1 MIEAMRTALIV
12 GASRG
17 IGREFV
23 RQYRAAG
30 WRVIATAR
38 DDEAL
43 GELEADFGAEP
54 IWLDV
59 TEPEEIEAFA
69 EKIPEEPLH
78 VAIIC
83 AGVYGP
89 QTQGVESF
97 SVEDFDYVMATNVRG
112 PMLLIPVVL
121 PLVESVEGVL
131 AVVSSRMGSISE
143 ATGTTGWLYRASKAA
158 LNSALRV
165 ASLETRRAACIALHP
180 GWVRTD
186 MGGAQAAIDPERSV
200 AGMREVIAQAGA
212 ARASFNGRFVQYDGT
227 SIDW

>member
-1 MIEAMRTALIV
+1 MRTALIV

-23 RQYRAAG
+23 RQYRDAG

-38 DDEAL
+38 GDKAL
-43 GELEADFGAEP
+43 DELEADFGAEP
-54 IWLDV
+54 VSLDV
-59 TEPEEIEAFA
+59 TEPRDIAAFA
-69 EKIPEEPLH
+69 ERIGDERLH
-78 VAIIC
+78 AAVIC

-89 QTQGVESF
+89 QTEGVESF
-97 SVEDFDYVMATNVRG
+97 SPEDFDYVMMTNVRG
-112 PMLLIPVVL
+112 PMLLMPVLL
-121 PLVESVEGVL
+121 PRVEVVEGVL
-131 AVVSSRMGSISE
+131 AVLSSRMGSIGE

-165 ASLETRRAACIALHP
+165 TSLQTRRAACIALNP

-186 MGGAQAAIDPERSV
+186 MGGPHAAIEPQRSV
-200 AGMREVIAQAGA
+200 AGMREVIAQASA
-212 ARASFNGRFVQYDGT
+212 ARVSFNGRFVQYDGT